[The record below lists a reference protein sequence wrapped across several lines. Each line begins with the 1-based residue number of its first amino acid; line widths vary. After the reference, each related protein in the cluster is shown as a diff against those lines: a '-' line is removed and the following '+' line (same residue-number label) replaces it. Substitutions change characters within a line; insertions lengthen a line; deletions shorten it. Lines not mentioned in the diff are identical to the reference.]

1 MIPPE
6 SECAAV
12 PSRNKLLGGYR
23 SSAMVGSCERSSYLE
38 GIILSQTRLEP
49 RELRKLSPP
58 PHSIRDG
65 YYGYGQGT
73 ESRYKK
79 GKFPMLCAGLT
90 HSGQARAAQ
99 YVRML

>member
-65 YYGYGQGT
+65 YYGYGSQHQV
-73 ESRYKK
+73 YKK
-79 GKFPMLCAGLT
+79 NPE
-90 HSGQARAAQ
+90 S
-99 YVRML
+99 

>member
-58 PHSIRDG
+58 HSIRDG
-65 YYGYGQGT
+65 YYGYIRWV
-73 ESRYKK
+73 EIKK
-79 GKFPMLCAGLT
+79 YPLQKLT
-90 HSGQARAAQ
+90 ST
-99 YVRML
+99 VKN